1 MGDTLKGKV
10 AVVTGSGQGI
20 GRAIAV
26 GIGSEG
32 AKVITNNR
40 KPGSTNFALLKEE
53 HLSALSPERRK
64 WAEDLSREYSGD
76 AETTAEKIRQLGGEA
91 TAFFGDVSD
100 FKTAGKLIKTAVDT
114 YGTID
119 ILVNVAGGFGFS
131 PIWEMT
137 EELWDRVTN
146 IKPKSYFNTI
156 RHAAPYMMEKKWGRI
171 INCTSQSWAG
181 DTLYHAEYAA
191 ANAGA
196 VGLTRAVAWELL
208 PYGITCNAFSPFART
223 RASFELSAY
232 QMAQSEAEDEE
243 ADRRAIAMLERT
255 PSPDDLAPMI
265 VYLAS
270 DLAAEISGSVF
281 LVGGSGVSMHHDPVV
296 SRRISKTDGRWTI
309 EELKVHVPR
318 VLLDGYKSPAIR
330 GRRG

>member
-53 HLSALSPERRK
+53 QLSALSPERRK
-64 WAEDLSREYSGD
+64 WAEDLSKEYSGD

-100 FKTAGKLIKTAVDT
+100 FETAEKLIKTAVDT

-181 DTLYHAEYAA
+181 DTLFHAEYAA

-232 QMAQSEAEDEE
+232 TMAQAGAEDEE
-243 ADRRAIAMLERT
+243 ADERAMAMLERT

-265 VYLAS
+265 VYLAY

-281 LVGGSGVSMHHDPVV
+281 LVGGSGVSMHHDPVI
-296 SRRISKTDGRWTI
+296 SRSINKADGRWTI
-309 EELKVHVPR
+309 EELKVQVPR
-318 VLLDGYKSPAIR
+318 VLLAGYKSPAIR
-330 GRRG
+330 GRRE